1 MNREQAHEILMKYM
15 KGENYIVHSY
25 AVEAIMKG
33 LAKRLAPGEEEYWG
47 IAGLLHDLD
56 EEQCDW
62 QNDRRRR
69 RKLNMRFWQ
78 QIR

>member
-15 KGENYIVHSY
+15 EGENYILHSY
-25 AVEAIMKG
+25 AVEVIMKG

-56 EEQCDW
+56 
-62 QNDRRRR
+62 
-69 RKLNMRFWQ
+69 
-78 QIR
+78 